1 MIRRKANPKVL
12 SDLQRVREIWYT
24 PAYRKAI
31 QRVHKLSTHG
41 LLDSADDCGTT
52 MARKFQEYRKEG
64 ERAVLDEIVIAVT
77 ALQAIVEELRLRHG
91 L

>member
-1 MIRRKANPKVL
+1 MIGRKASAKVL
-12 SDLQRVREIWYT
+12 GDLVRVREIWYT
-24 PAYRKAI
+24 PAYRKAVG
-31 QRVHKLSTHG
+31 RVHRMSTHDI
-41 LLDSADDCGTT
+41 LNSADDCGTT

-64 ERAVLDEIVIAVT
+64 ERAILDEIVISVT